1 MNTMDMLATHGAG
14 REGPGGSWAVLITDV
29 TEFTAVVPS
38 LKALLLFLQEVL
50 LKRAADLVEALYGMP
65 HNNQVGDG
73 A

>member
-1 MNTMDMLATHGAG
+1 MLTAHGAG
-14 REGPGGSWAVLITDV
+14 REGPDGSWAVLTADV
-29 TEFTAVVPS
+29 TEFTAVLPS

>member
-1 MNTMDMLATHGAG
+1 MDMLATRGPG
-14 REGPGGSWAVLITDV
+14 REGPGGSWAVLIADV